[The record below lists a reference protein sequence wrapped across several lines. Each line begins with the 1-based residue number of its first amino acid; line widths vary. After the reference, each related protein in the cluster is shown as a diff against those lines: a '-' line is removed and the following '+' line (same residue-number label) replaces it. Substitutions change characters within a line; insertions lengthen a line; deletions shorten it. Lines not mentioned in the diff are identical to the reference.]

1 MNYEI
6 ISKIQNLLNLSK
18 NNINL
23 NESAAAYKA
32 AQKLLTRHKLTL
44 ADIQLK
50 ESKHSNEPI
59 EISDIPLYTGKRAIT
74 WKGCLADRIATAN
87 GCGVWWSKQWN
98 NGWVNH
104 LKIMGTASDI
114 AICTWL
120 FNNCVFQIENMCK
133 VALAANPGG
142 GKTFSNNFKIGAV
155 DAIAERLTEAKQEVE
170 KEYEG
175 TAAMV
180 LVKKN
185 EIEVSKAMNSMNLK
199 PKKASY
205 RSDYSGYAAGKKA
218 GKKVDLSKYK
228 MNSTTKGLLK

>member
-98 NGWVNH
+98 
-104 LKIMGTASDI
+104 
-114 AICTWL
+114 
-120 FNNCVFQIENMCK
+120 
-133 VALAANPGG
+133 
-142 GKTFSNNFKIGAV
+142 KTFSNNFKIGAV

-205 RSDYSGYAAGKKA
+205 RSDYSGYAAGKMA